1 MPVDRG
7 DNSAR
12 FDTIHTVKQ
21 IDDLHSGFARF
32 RASYFEKNRKLFNDL
47 KRGQN
52 PRFMVIA
59 CSDSRTDPAI
69 LFDAAPGD
77 LFVVRNVANLVP
89 PYANDNALH
98 GVSSA
103 LEFGVRVLDVH
114 HIIVL
119 GHAHCAGIRAL
130 VTGSSGEFVSRWV
143 QIAEPARAR
152 IMRTMPEATTDQCAE
167 ACEKEAIAV
176 SIDNLMT
183 FPWIRDPVDD
193 GKLFVHGWYF
203 ELESGRLSVLDQ
215 SSRIFTDLP
224 IR

>member
-1 MPVDRG
+1 
-7 DNSAR
+7 
-12 FDTIHTVKQ
+12 VKQ

-32 RASYFEKNRKLFNDL
+32 RANYFEKNRKLFDGL
-47 KRGQN
+47 KGGQN

-69 LFDAAPGD
+69 LFDSEPGD

-89 PYANDNALH
+89 PYANDTALH

-103 LEFGVRVLDVH
+103 LEFGVRVLGVR

-143 QIAEPARAR
+143 KIAEPARERVLRA
-152 IMRTMPEATTDQCAE
+152 MPDATTDQCAH

-176 SIDNLMT
+176 SIENLMT
-183 FPWIRDPVDD
+183 FPWILELVES
-193 GKLFVHGWYF
+193 GQLFVHGWYF
-203 ELESGRLSVLDQ
+203 ELESGTLAALDQ
-215 SSRIFTDLP
+215 SSRIFSVIPT
-224 IR
+224 R

>member
-1 MPVDRG
+1 M
-7 DNSAR
+7 
-12 FDTIHTVKQ
+12 KQ
-21 IDDLHSGFARF
+21 INDLLNGFARF
-32 RASYFEKNRKLFNDL
+32 RASYFKKNRALFDDL
-47 KRGQN
+47 KRGQD

-89 PYANDNALH
+89 PYAHDTALH

-152 IMRTMPEATTDQCAE
+152 ILQTMPNATTDQCAR

-176 SIDNLMT
+176 SLDNLLT
-183 FPWIRDPVDD
+183 FPWIQEPVDS
-193 GKLFVHGWYF
+193 GMLFLHGWYF
-203 ELESGRLSVLDQ
+203 DLESGTISALDPI
-215 SSRIFTDLP
+215 SRVFDEPSPL
-224 IR
+224 

>member
-1 MPVDRG
+1 M
-7 DNSAR
+7 
-12 FDTIHTVKQ
+12 KQ
-21 IDDLHSGFARF
+21 IDDLLSGFARF
-32 RASYFEKNRKLFNDL
+32 RANYFGKNNALFEDL

-52 PRFMVIA
+52 PRFMIIA

-89 PYANDNALH
+89 PYSDDGGLH
-98 GVSSA
+98 GVSTA

-119 GHAHCAGIRAL
+119 GHGHCAGIRAL

-143 QIAEPARAR
+143 KIAEPARERVLRAF
-152 IMRTMPEATTDQCAE
+152 PDATTDQSAN

-176 SIDNLMT
+176 SIENLLT
-183 FPWIRDPVDD
+183 FPWIRDAVDA
-193 GKLFVHGWYF
+193 GKLFLHGWHF
-203 ELESGRLSVLDQ
+203 EIESGSISILDQ
-215 SSRIFTDLP
+215 NSRTFSEPTSK
-224 IR
+224 

>member
-1 MPVDRG
+1 M
-7 DNSAR
+7 
-12 FDTIHTVKQ
+12 KQ

-130 VTGSSGEFVSRWV
+130 ITGSSGEFVSRWV

-152 IMRTMPEATTDQCAE
+152 IMRTMPDATTDQCAE

-176 SIDNLMT
+176 SIDNLMS

-224 IR
+224 IM

>member
-1 MPVDRG
+1 M
-7 DNSAR
+7 
-12 FDTIHTVKQ
+12 KQ

-32 RASYFEKNRKLFNDL
+32 RANYFAKNRRLFDDL

-89 PYANDNALH
+89 PYASDGAVH

-103 LEFGVRVLDVH
+103 LEFGVRVLDVR

-119 GHAHCAGIRAL
+119 GHEHCAGIRAL

-152 IMRTMPEATTDQCAE
+152 VMRTMPDATTDQCAR

-176 SIDNLMT
+176 SIDNLMS
-183 FPWIRDPVDD
+183 FPWIQTPVDD
-193 GKLFVHGWYF
+193 GRLYLHGWYF
-203 ELESGRLSVLDQ
+203 ELESGTLSVLDQ
-215 SSRIFTDLP
+215 ASRLFSEVP
-224 IR
+224 NR

>member
-1 MPVDRG
+1 M
-7 DNSAR
+7 
-12 FDTIHTVKQ
+12 KQ
-21 IDDLHSGFARF
+21 IDDLLSGFARF
-32 RASYFEKNRKLFNDL
+32 RATYFETNRKLFEDL
-47 KRGQN
+47 NRGQS

-89 PYANDNALH
+89 PYANDTALH

-103 LEFGVRVLDVH
+103 LEFGVRVLNVH

-143 QIAEPARAR
+143 KIAEPARKR
-152 IMRTMPEATTDQCAE
+152 IMQVMPDATTDECAK

-176 SIDNLMT
+176 SLDNLMT
-183 FPWIRDPVDD
+183 FPWIRDPADA
-193 GKLFVHGWYF
+193 GKLFLHGWYF
-203 ELESGRLSVLDQ
+203 EIESGTISILDPI
-215 SSRIFTDLP
+215 SRVFTEVQAK
-224 IR
+224 

>member
-1 MPVDRG
+1 MYLDERDNTIATRP
-7 DNSAR
+7 DNS
-12 FDTIHTVKQ
+12 VKQ
-21 IDDLHSGFARF
+21 INDLLSGFARF
-32 RASYFEKNRKLFNDL
+32 RATYFEKNGRQFDNL
-47 KRGQN
+47 KRGQD

-89 PYANDNALH
+89 PYTSDTALH

-103 LEFGVRVLDVH
+103 LEFGVRVLAVH

-143 QIAEPARAR
+143 EIADPARQR
-152 IMRTMPEATTDQCAE
+152 ILRTMPGATTDQCAK

-176 SIDNLMT
+176 SLDNLMT
-183 FPWIRDPVDD
+183 FPWIRDPVDA
-193 GKLFVHGWYF
+193 GQLFLHGWYF
-203 ELESGRLSVLDQ
+203 EMETGTMSELDQ
-215 SSRIFTDLP
+215 ISRIFTERP
-224 IR
+224 SN